1 MGGMYGDSKTK
12 LFVEAR
18 YLEVL
23 TSPVKGITPNGLN
36 ETTVA
41 ADTKVIP
48 VSVGLRF

>member
-1 MGGMYGDSKTK
+1 MYGDSNTK

-23 TSPVKGITPNGLN
+23 SPASVSNPNGLG
-36 ETTVA
+36 TTAVA

-48 VSVGLRF
+48 VTLGLRF